1 MSVSDHIVSAPGHAD
16 DKVTRPLA
24 EDAQRAANNTIW
36 GAGGFLRWYTRSRLR
51 PGEAALFDAYHEALS
66 GRVLELGCG
75 GGRLTRHLVALG
87 GEVTGID
94 IGADM
99 VAYCQ
104 RSYPTAHFAVG
115 DLRDLSAFASGSL
128 DAVVAGFNVIDVLGD
143 NERAKLLDELHRIL
157 SADGMLIFSSHN
169 LASAPLLAGPTRNL
183 TRNPLR
189 FANRLA
195 RLPRS
200 VPNHRRLAAAQ
211 HFGPD
216 YAILNDEAHDYSL
229 LHYYIGRDDQE
240 RQLARHGFELLECV
254 ELDGTT
260 VERGES
266 ASGCHELHYAATRS
280 ERGQA

>member
-1 MSVSDHIVSAPGHAD
+1 MDIVSAPGHAD
-16 DKVTRPLA
+16 DPVTGPLA
-24 EDAQRAANNTIW
+24 GEDAQRAANNTIW

-51 PGEAALFDAYHEALS
+51 PAETVLFAEHREALL

-87 GEVTGID
+87 GAVTGID
-94 IGADM
+94 IGPDM

-104 RSYPTAHFAVG
+104 RSYPAATFAVG
-115 DLRDLSAFASGSL
+115 DLRDLSAFESESL

-157 SADGMLIFSSHN
+157 STDGLLIFSSHN
-169 LASAPLLAGPTRNL
+169 LACAPLLAGPTHNL
-183 TRNPLR
+183 TRNPVR
-189 FANRLA
+189 MANRLV

-200 VPNHRRLAAAQ
+200 VPNHRRLVAAQ

-229 LHYYIGRDDQE
+229 LHYYIGRDGQE
-240 RQLARHGFELLECV
+240 GQLARHGFELLQCLA
-254 ELDGTT
+254 LDGTT

-266 ASGCHELHYAATRS
+266 AFGCHELHYAATRS
-280 ERGQA
+280 KPAEA

>member
-1 MSVSDHIVSAPGHAD
+1 MSVSDHIVSAPDDAD
-16 DKVTRPLA
+16 DTFTGPLA
-24 EDAQRAANNTIW
+24 GEDAQRAANNTIW

-51 PGEAALFDAYHEALS
+51 PAEARLFERHAAGLS

-104 RSYPTAHFAVG
+104 RSYPTASFSLG
-115 DLRDLSAFASGSL
+115 DLRDLSAFESASF
-128 DAVVAGFNVIDVLGD
+128 DAIVAGFNVIDVLGD

-157 SADGMLIFSSHN
+157 STDGLLIFSSHN
-169 LASAPLLAGPTRNL
+169 LACAPLLAGPTHNL
-183 TRNPLR
+183 TRNPVR
-189 FANRLA
+189 FANRLV

-200 VPNHRRLAAAQ
+200 VPNRRRLAALQ

-229 LHYYIGRDDQE
+229 LHYYIGRDGQE
-240 RQLARHGFELLECV
+240 RQLARHGFELQQCLA
-254 ELDGTT
+254 LDGAT
-260 VERGES
+260 VAPGES
-266 ASGCHELHYAATRS
+266 AIGCHELHYAAIRR
-280 ERGQA
+280 EP